1 MDRITPP
8 VEAAVD
14 AAARNASRPRRRWSD
29 GPNYPWST
37 ATDEEWSVGAQWPA
51 LVALLCDQLT
61 NGTNIIREELD
72 RLIGDGRLGRHD
84 SSAIQRS
91 AETMRRAGIAV
102 QQIVRLGAG
111 CVQPTGERVDL
122 TQLARQTVQERQQE
136 LLRRRAEI
144 RVDIRPAEVL
154 LDAAVAVELMNA
166 ALDWALSFS
175 NKIRLKIET
184 TGQSEPV
191 RLIVR
196 GALPVRSELPASG
209 TAERR
214 RDRRMNDNFHWYLLR
229 QLGACCKLRI
239 NRSSSAATE
248 SAVIEFPKTFNSSAG
263 LASVELLPGG
273 AAESQLRNAWV
284 LAIVRDPAL
293 RESVLKLMLRNG
305 LEASVAEN
313 CEQARQLCASRKPK
327 VLVFCHESM
336 GVTQLRDELV
346 HNRRSCALV
355 QIIRG
360 TPSFHAHGFSAFE
373 FVKVGRSELAK
384 ELIPALLFE
393 LAQQG

>member
-1 MDRITPP
+1 
-8 VEAAVD
+8 
-14 AAARNASRPRRRWSD
+14 
-29 GPNYPWST
+29 
-37 ATDEEWSVGAQWPA
+37 
-51 LVALLCDQLT
+51 
-61 NGTNIIREELD
+61 
-72 RLIGDGRLGRHD
+72 
-84 SSAIQRS
+84 
-91 AETMRRAGIAV
+91 MRRAGIAV

-154 LDAAVAVELMNA
+154 LDAAVAVEL
-166 ALDWALSFS
+166 D
-175 NKIRLKIET
+175 
-184 TGQSEPV
+184 
-191 RLIVR
+191 
-196 GALPVRSELPASG
+196 
-209 TAERR
+209 R